1 MKQVIQDLNSGKT
14 LVENVPSPYLL
25 PKTILVDS
33 KKSLISLELKKI

>member
-14 LVENVPSPYLL
+14 LVENVPSPILL

-33 KKSLISLELKKI
+33 KKA